1 METIKLFAIGIIL
14 GVANVI
20 PGVSGGTMA
29 VVFGIYNRLI
39 DLISLNVKK
48 IFSQWKKT
56 FTVLYYF
63 TVICWELFL

>member
-29 VVFGIYNRLI
+29 VVFGIYNRII
-39 DLISLNVKK
+39 DLIFPISRFADGAFLILKSSSYN
-48 IFSQWKKT
+48 FS
-56 FTVLYYF
+56 
-63 TVICWELFL
+63 